1 MLSGKLAHRTTACLV
16 GCGLGTSR
24 EAQKLVVYLLARSK
38 APMVIDADGLNAIA
52 AEPEMLSKAQAP
64 LVLTPHPGEMAR
76 LLKTTVQDVQ
86 RHRLEYAKEFAVKQ
100 RLVLVLKGNKTVVAC
115 PDGKVYINTTGNPG
129 MAKAG
134 SGDVLAG
141 IIGAFLAQGMA
152 PEQAAAGGVYL
163 HGLAG
168 DRCAE
173 RLSQIGMTAP
183 DLIEELPALFLE
195 LTATK

>member
-1 MLSGKLAHRTTACLV
+1 MR
-16 GCGLGTSR
+16 LGNQP
-24 EAQKLVVYLLARSK
+24 EAQKLVEYLLAHSK

-141 IIGAFLAQGMA
+141 IIGAFLAQDGA
-152 PEQAAAGGVYL
+152 
-163 HGLAG
+163 
-168 DRCAE
+168 
-173 RLSQIGMTAP
+173 
-183 DLIEELPALFLE
+183 
-195 LTATK
+195 

>member
-1 MLSGKLAHRTTACLV
+1 M
-16 GCGLGTSR
+16 
-24 EAQKLVVYLLARSK
+24 
-38 APMVIDADGLNAIA
+38 
-52 AEPEMLSKAQAP
+52 
-64 LVLTPHPGEMAR
+64 
-76 LLKTTVQDVQ
+76 
-86 RHRLEYAKEFAVKQ
+86 KQ

-115 PDGKVYINTTGNPG
+115 PDGRVYINTTGNPG

>member
-1 MLSGKLAHRTTACLV
+1 
-16 GCGLGTSR
+16 
-24 EAQKLVVYLLARSK
+24 
-38 APMVIDADGLNAIA
+38 
-52 AEPEMLSKAQAP
+52 MLSKAQAP

-183 DLIEELPALFLE
+183 DLIEEFPALFLE

>member
-1 MLSGKLAHRTTACLV
+1 MCIRDRHRTTACLV

-24 EAQKLVVYLLARSK
+24 EAQKLVEYLLARSK

-141 IIGAFLAQGMA
+141 ITGAFAAKRQCEKNEKKISLAKT
-152 PEQAAAGGVYL
+152 AALAAYAHGKAGEAAEEKSSASYVTASEIIR
-163 HGLAG
+163 GLQ
-168 DRCAE
+168 
-173 RLSQIGMTAP
+173 SI
-183 DLIEELPALFLE
+183 
-195 LTATK
+195 